1 MQRKEN
7 MKHKKQPI
15 LNIDEVE
22 KELNKAEQYEDI
34 ENQGQFIQTIY
45 LGSILSLTPSGKI
58 YTPWANSNLDLCTR
72 CEGKGNIR
80 NKHKSIKKVDAIDR
94 KIRRVANDWVKP
106 YATLTKRQQ
115 QLIDKLRKI
124 REHYDEWKTCPE
136 CYGMCSLEARLD
148 EDWWKQLES
157 ELEPIDAWYHGSEGD
172 GCDIMISRVAA
183 DQTEE

>member
-1 MQRKEN
+1 
-7 MKHKKQPI
+7 MKKPI

-22 KELNKAEQYEDI
+22 KELNKAEPYEDP
-34 ENQGQFIQTIY
+34 ENPGEFIQTIY

-58 YTPWANSNLDLCTR
+58 YYPFAHSNVDLCTR
-72 CEGKGNIR
+72 CKGKGNIK

-94 KIRRVANDWVKP
+94 KIRRIANDWVKP

-115 QLIDKLRKI
+115 QLIDKLRKT

-136 CYGMCSLEARLD
+136 CYGMGSLEARLD
-148 EDWWKQLES
+148 EDWWEQLGS
-157 ELEPIDAWYHGSEGD
+157 ELDRIDAWYHGSEGD
-172 GCDIMISRVAA
+172 ECDIMISRVAA

>member
-1 MQRKEN
+1 MQL
-7 MKHKKQPI
+7 KKRQI
-15 LNIDEVE
+15 LNIDKVK
-22 KELNKAEQYEDI
+22 KELDNAEINEDP
-34 ENQGQFIQTIY
+34 ENEGQFLQTIY

-58 YTPWANSNLDLCTR
+58 YTPWANSNVDLCTR
-72 CEGKGNIR
+72 CKGKGNIK

-115 QLIDKLRKI
+115 QLIDKLREI

-136 CYGMCSLEARLD
+136 CYGLGSLEARLD

-183 DQTEE
+183 DKTEE

>member
-1 MQRKEN
+1 
-7 MKHKKQPI
+7 MKKPI

-22 KELNKAEQYEDI
+22 KELNKAEPYEDI
-34 ENQGQFIQTIY
+34 ENKGQFIQTIY

-58 YTPWANSNLDLCTR
+58 YTPFANSNVDLCTR
-72 CEGKGNIR
+72 CKGKGNIK

-94 KIRRVANDWVKP
+94 KIFQVARGWIKP
-106 YATLTKRQQ
+106 YINLTKHQK

-136 CYGMCSLEARLD
+136 CYGLGSLEARLD

-183 DQTEE
+183 DKTEE

>member
-1 MQRKEN
+1 

-15 LNIDEVE
+15 LNIDEIE
-22 KELNKAEQYEDI
+22 KELNKAEPYEDI
-34 ENQGQFIQTIY
+34 ENPGDFLQTIY

-58 YTPWANSNLDLCTR
+58 YTPFANSNMDLCTR
-72 CEGKGNIR
+72 CNGEGKIK

-94 KIRRVANDWVKP
+94 KIFQVARGWIKP

-136 CYGMCSLEARLD
+136 CYGMGSSEARLD

-157 ELEPIDAWYHGSEGD
+157 ELDQIDAWYHGSEGD
-172 GCDIMISRVAA
+172 GCDILISRISDAQQRV
-183 DQTEE
+183 T

>member
-1 MQRKEN
+1 MAQF
-7 MKHKKQPI
+7 KKSPI
-15 LNIDEVE
+15 LDIKEVDQ
-22 KELNKAEQYEDI
+22 ELSEAEVYEDI
-34 ENQGQFIQTIY
+34 ENKGQFIQTIY

-58 YTPWANSNLDLCTR
+58 YTPWANSNVDLCTR

-80 NKHKSIKKVDAIDR
+80 NKYKSIKKVDAIDR
-94 KIRRVANDWVKP
+94 KIFQVANNWAKP
-106 YATLTKRQQ
+106 YATLTKHQQ

-136 CYGMCSLEARLD
+136 CMGLGSLEARLD

-157 ELEPIDAWYHGSEGD
+157 ELEPIDAWCHGSEDD

-183 DQTEE
+183 DKTEE

>member
-15 LNIDEVE
+15 LNIDEVK
-22 KELNKAEQYEDI
+22 KELDKAEPYEDI
-34 ENQGQFIQTIY
+34 ENPGQFIQTIY
-45 LGSILSLTPSGKI
+45 LGSILSLTPSGKV
-58 YTPWANSNLDLCTR
+58 YTPWANSNVDLCTR
-72 CEGKGNIR
+72 CKGKGNIK

-94 KIRRVANDWVKP
+94 KIFQVARGWIKP

-136 CYGMCSLEARLD
+136 CYGLGSLEARLD

-157 ELEPIDAWYHGSEGD
+157 ELEPINAWYHISESD
-172 GCDIMISRVAA
+172 GCDILISR
-183 DQTEE
+183 TIERSN

>member
-1 MQRKEN
+1 

-15 LNIDEVE
+15 LNIDEVK
-22 KELNKAEQYEDI
+22 KELDKAEPYEDT
-34 ENQGQFIQTIY
+34 ENQGQFLQTIY
-45 LGSILSLTPSGKI
+45 LGSIFSLTPSGKF
-58 YTPWANSNLDLCTR
+58 YTTWANSNLEPCMR
-72 CEGKGNIR
+72 CKGKGNIK

-94 KIRRVANDWVKP
+94 KIFQVAHGWAKP

-124 REHYDEWKTCPE
+124 REHYDKWKTCPE
-136 CYGMCSLEARLD
+136 CYGLGSLEARLD

-172 GCDIMISRVAA
+172 GCDIMISRHAA
-183 DQTEE
+183 DQTEGQ